1 MPRKASP
8 PRLWKRPER
17 RDKAG
22 KITHAATWIILDGGR
37 QISTGCGTDD
47 VRGADEKFAEYLNNK
62 HVADARKGSK
72 PDHQIPVADVLTI
85 YARDVLPEHSQPRG
99 AAKSLKRLGTF
110 FRNHYLSDINGGLCR
125 EYARKHT
132 SQTTALVDLRY
143 LRAAVNY
150 HLNEGY
156 RTSLIKVWTPAD
168 PAGRERWGTRQE
180 VAALIRAAWRK
191 KNSFGKPCMRHVARF
206 ILVGVYTGTRSA
218 TITSTALQREAGRPY
233 IDTEIGVYH
242 RRPEGD
248 IETNKRRPSVP
259 LPPGLMAHVRRWKRM
274 GLRYVTERNGHP
286 VSKIDPLFRELG
298 EDTGIEDFTPH
309 TLRHTC
315 ATWLMQSGR
324 DPWKIAGL
332 SWHEPQDAHQDLRTS
347 PSSLSQ

>member
-110 FRNHYLSDINGGLCR
+110 FRNHYLSEHQWRSLPRIRAQAYEPNDCVGRSALFASSGELSPERGLP
-125 EYARKHT
+125 HVT
-132 SQTTALVDLRY
+132 HQGLD
-143 LRAAVNY
+143 
-150 HLNEGY
+150 
-156 RTSLIKVWTPAD
+156 
-168 PAGRERWGTRQE
+168 AGRSSRSRAMGNTPGGRCTDPSG
-180 VAALIRAAWRK
+180 VAQK
-191 KNSFGKPCMRHVARF
+191 
-206 ILVGVYTGTRSA
+206 
-218 TITSTALQREAGRPY
+218 E
-233 IDTEIGVYH
+233 
-242 RRPEGD
+242 
-248 IETNKRRPSVP
+248 
-259 LPPGLMAHVRRWKRM
+259 
-274 GLRYVTERNGHP
+274 
-286 VSKIDPLFRELG
+286 
-298 EDTGIEDFTPH
+298 
-309 TLRHTC
+309 
-315 ATWLMQSGR
+315 
-324 DPWKIAGL
+324 
-332 SWHEPQDAHQDLRTS
+332 
-347 PSSLSQ
+347 